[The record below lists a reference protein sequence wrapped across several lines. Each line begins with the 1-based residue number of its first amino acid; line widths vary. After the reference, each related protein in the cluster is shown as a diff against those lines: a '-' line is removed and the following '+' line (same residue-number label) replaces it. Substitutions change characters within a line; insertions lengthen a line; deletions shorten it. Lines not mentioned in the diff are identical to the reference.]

1 MISNSFDTT
10 ENDILSDNVNI
21 VPHPAYLSNDFVCE
35 KDTNHQD
42 VSQVLNQ
49 IRTKYLHNLII
60 AHLNVNSLASK
71 LDAIKTIIPGN
82 IDIMIFSETKLDASY
97 PTAQLMID
105 GYKTPFRLDRN
116 SRGGWH
122 NYLHKI
128 RYTLLSKI

>member
-1 MISNSFDTT
+1 MT
-10 ENDILSDNVNI
+10 LSVKKI
-21 VPHPAYLSNDFVCE
+21 PII
-35 KDTNHQD
+35 KI
-42 VSQVLNQ
+42 LNQ